1 MFCSTLCNKIGNK
14 KVVIY
19 GAGIIGT
26 EALNVILSLNIDVL
40 YFLDKNEKKQ
50 EQSFLD
56 MK

>member
-50 EQSFLD
+50 E
-56 MK
+56 